1 LLLRYN
7 DVVILSAV
15 RTPIGKFGKS
25 LRDLRVS
32 EPGAIAI
39 REAIERGGVDVK
51 DIGLVVMDNVIKA
64 GGSMLT
70 SKQASLMAGLPPLLI
85 V

>member
-1 LLLRYN
+1 MLLRYN

-51 DIGLVVMDNVIKA
+51 DIGLVVMGNVIKA